1 MVLLNR
7 RGYAPLMYCLDCGK
21 TVTCPN
27 CGIGLAFHKARARSW
42 FATTAAMPR
51 PTLRPCPEC
60 GSPQFSATGEGT
72 EKSLPSSW
80 ASLRASLFCAWIA
93 TIHVALAR
101 SRKFSKIL
109 QPRNRLFLLAR
120 KCFRRGTIFP
130 RNPGYCGRWRSWPES
145 SGLQASESD
154 IPASAPGSRAG
165 GTRRKPGRV
174 LIQTPRPKSLLL
186 EVSSGKRL

>member
-1 MVLLNR
+1 MLCLSQRASGKGLPPIELVRIGLKSGFDTSGKNAVSLLSKTCEEAILSTIKKGEQVVVLLNR

-27 CGIGLAFHKARARSW
+27 CGIGLAFHKARQKLVCHYCGHAAPHPSRNVAASIFCHWGKAR
-42 FATTAAMPR
+42 
-51 PTLRPCPEC
+51 
-60 GSPQFSATGEGT
+60 
-72 EKSLPSSW
+72 KNLPSSW

-130 RNPGYCGRWRSWPES
+130 M
-145 SGLQASESD
+145 
-154 IPASAPGSRAG
+154 
-165 GTRRKPGRV
+165 
-174 LIQTPRPKSLLL
+174 
-186 EVSSGKRL
+186 